1 MEEKPFLS
9 VNRRLESM
17 LIESLELENFRNY
30 QNLIINFDAKTN
42 ILYGDN
48 AQGKT
53 NILEAIYLSGTAKS
67 HKGSKDREM
76 IQFHKEEAHIKL
88 KVKKSELSYRIDI
101 HLKKQKPKGIAI
113 NGIPIK
119 KASEL
124 FGIVNL
130 IFFSPEDLNLIKNG
144 PAERRK
150 FLDMELCQLNKIYVH
165 YLVNYNKALM
175 QRNQLLKNLET
186 RPEFMETLDIWDMQL
201 IQYGKKLMEQRTHF
215 LKELNVII
223 YEIHKKLSGNREELH
238 IRYEPDVSLDEF
250 ETAVKKARER
260 DIRFR
265 TTNVGPH
272 RDDISFLIGDV
283 DIRKFGSQGQ
293 QRTSALSLKLAEI
306 EIVKQMIGD
315 MPILLLDDV
324 LSELDSHRQNQLLNS
339 LDQIQTI
346 ITCTGLEEFIANRFE
361 INRTYHIING
371 AIGGKT

>member
-1 MEEKPFLS
+1 
-9 VNRRLESM
+9 M
-17 LIESLELENFRNY
+17 LIESLELKNFRNY
-30 QNLIINFDAKTN
+30 QSLIMDFDAKTN

-53 NILEAIYLSGTAKS
+53 NILEAVYLSGTAKS

-76 IQFHKEEAHIKL
+76 IRFHEEEAHIKL
-88 KVKKSELSYRIDI
+88 MVKKQDLSYRIDM

-130 IFFSPEDLNLIKNG
+130 VFFSPEDLNLIKNG
-144 PAERRK
+144 PSERRR
-150 FLDMELCQLNKIYVH
+150 FLDMELCQLDKIYVH
-165 YLVNYNKALM
+165 HLVNYNKVLA
-175 QRNQLLKNLET
+175 QRNQLLKNLEI

-201 IQYGKKLMEQRTHF
+201 VQYGKKLIERREGF
-215 LKELNVII
+215 VKELNKII
-223 YEIHKKLSGNREELH
+223 YQIHKKLSGNREEL
-238 IRYEPDVSLDEF
+238 RMDYEPNISSDGF
-250 ETAVKKARER
+250 EAAVKKARER

-272 RDDISFLIGDV
+272 RDDISFFIGDI
-283 DIRKFGSQGQ
+283 DIRRFGSQGQ

-306 EIVKQMIGD
+306 EIVKRIIGD

-339 LDQIQTI
+339 LEQIQTI

-371 AIGGKT
+371 VIGGKT